1 MIFVDSGFLL
11 ALAQPAD
18 ALHIRAVAWARHLS
32 EPLMVTE
39 YVLWETINNLS
50 KRADRLRAYRIVEMV
65 DDSNYTIVHASPEL
79 FAAGLKLHRARSDK
93 EWSLT
98 DCISFHLMRERGI
111 TRALAY
117 DVHFEQAGFEALLR
131 RDPSV

>member
-117 DVHFEQAGFEALLR
+117 DVHFEQAGFQALLR

>member
-1 MIFVDSGFLL
+1 VDFCWRSLK
-11 ALAQPAD
+11 PAD

-65 DDSNYTIVHASPEL
+65 DDSNYTIVHAAPEL

-111 TRALAY
+111 TLALAY
-117 DVHFEQAGFEALLR
+117 DIHFEQAGFEALLR